1 MRCGGSSRSLRALCV
16 ATLATVIVAGCSG
29 DDAPVVEVVG
39 VTDGEVTQTISAPAV
54 VEAANRQ
61 PVSATAPGV
70 VAAVRRRDGQRVEA
84 GDLVVRLVNDD
95 VELALEQA
103 QAAESAI
110 NASRAGVRVDP
121 PGDAAVAASRR
132 SVGELD
138 ADVLPD
144 LRDARRRAKA
154 IDDGEQRRAAQQA
167 VDLLEDAYHDVR
179 DALLD
184 AGRAAAAQQ
193 NAVAASFGSVLDQ
206 ALAQATA
213 GQAAQAANAAD
224 AAAAQ
229 AENLDLVAPIDGVVQ
244 LGRAATGAT
253 ATLPDDLAGA
263 GAAGALAGGLG
274 TATAEQGGELQI
286 GSQVTPGQTVFT
298 VFDLSE
304 LYVRADVDEI
314 DAPQLAVGQTA
325 DVLLDAFPDRTFTG
339 EVTAVALE
347 AQTGA
352 TGGVSYPVHVLLL
365 DLPSRRR
372 SRPRLGMTASAE
384 IVTDTVTSAQV
395 VPARAIVR
403 REGGQAVFVVRDGR
417 ALLIRVEVD
426 ALGEEQAAVE
436 APDLRGDDQVIVSGY
451 EDLSDGDA
459 VRTDG

>member
-1 MRCGGSSRSLRALCV
+1 MRCGGSSRSLRALC
-16 ATLATVIVAGCSG
+16 AAMLATVLVAGCSG
-29 DDAPVVEVVG
+29 DAAPLVEVVG
-39 VTDGEVTQTISAPAV
+39 VTSGEVTQTISAPAV

-70 VAAVRRRDGQRVEA
+70 VAAIRASDSERVEA

-103 QAAESAI
+103 QAAESAV
-110 NASRAGVRVDP
+110 NASRTAVRVDP
-121 PGDAAVAASRR
+121 PGDAAVAASRQ
-132 SVGELD
+132 SVAELD

-144 LRDARRRAKA
+144 LRAARRKARA
-154 IDDGEQRRAAQQA
+154 IDDAEQRRAAQRT
-167 VDLLEDAYHDVR
+167 VDLLEAAYHDVR
-179 DALLD
+179 TALL
-184 AGRAAAAQQ
+184 ATGRAAAAQQ

-229 AENLDLVAPIDGVVQ
+229 AENLELFAPIDGVVQ
-244 LGRAATGAT
+244 LGQAATGA
-253 ATLPDDLAGA
+253 AAALPDDLTGA
-263 GAAGALAGGLG
+263 GAADALAGGLG
-274 TATAEQGGELQI
+274 VAAPEQGGELQI
-286 GSQVTPGQTVFT
+286 GSQVAPGQTVFT
-298 VFDLSE
+298 VFDLSD

-314 DAPQLAVGQTA
+314 DAPQLAVGQA
-325 DVLLDAFPDRTFTG
+325 AEVLLDAFPDRTFSG
-339 EVTAVALE
+339 EVTSVALE

-352 TGGVSYPVHVLLL
+352 TGGVSYPVRVRLL
-365 DLPSRRR
+365 DLPARRR
-372 SRPRLGMTASAE
+372 RRPRLGMTASAE
-384 IVTDTVTSAQV
+384 IVTDTVTSAKV
-395 VPARAIVR
+395 VPARAVVR
-403 REGGQAVFVVRDGR
+403 REGGQAVFVVRDDR
-417 ALLIRVEVD
+417 AVLIGVEVN
-426 ALGEEQAAVE
+426 ALGEERAAVE

>member
-1 MRCGGSSRSLRALCV
+1 VRCGGSSRSLRALCA
-16 ATLATVIVAGCSG
+16 ATLTTVLVAGCSG
-29 DDAPVVEVVG
+29 EDTPIVEVVEV
-39 VTDGEVTQTISAPAV
+39 TEGEVTQTISAPAV

-61 PVSATAPGV
+61 PVTASAPGV
-70 VAAVRRRDGQRVEA
+70 VAVIRRRDGQRVEA

-103 QAAESAI
+103 QAAEAAV
-110 NASRAGVRVDP
+110 NASRTGVRVDP
-121 PGDAAVAASRR
+121 PGDAAEVAARR
-132 SVGELD
+132 SVAELD

-144 LRDARRRAKA
+144 LRRARRRAA
-154 IDDGEQRRAAQQA
+154 AVDDADRRRAAQQT
-167 VDLLEDAYHDVR
+167 VELLQAAYHDVR

-184 AGRAAAAQQ
+184 AGRAVAAQQ
-193 NAVAASFGSVLDQ
+193 NAAAASFGSVLDQ

-229 AENLDLVAPIDGVVQ
+229 AEDLDLLAPIDGVVQ

-253 ATLPDDLAGA
+253 AALPDDLADAA
-263 GAAGALAGGLG
+263 GADALAGGLG
-274 TATAEQGGELQI
+274 TAGQEQGGELQV

-314 DAPQLAVGQTA
+314 DAPQLAIGQTA
-325 DVLLDAFPDRTFTG
+325 EVLLDAFPDRTFTG

-352 TGGVSYPVHVLLL
+352 TGGVSYPARVQLL
-365 DLPSRRR
+365 DLPGRRR
-372 SRPRLGMTASAE
+372 RRPRLGMTASAE

-403 REGGQAVFVVRDGR
+403 REGGQAVFVVRDDR
-417 ALLIRVEVD
+417 AVLVAVEVD
-426 ALGEEQAAVE
+426 ALGEEQAAVR
-436 APDLRGDDQVIVSGY
+436 AADLRADDRVIVSGY
-451 EDLSDGDA
+451 EDLEDGDP

>member
-1 MRCGGSSRSLRALCV
+1 MRCGGSSRSLRALCA
-16 ATLATVIVAGCSG
+16 ATLAAMLLAGCFG
-29 DDAPVVEVVG
+29 DDAPLVEVVEVTG
-39 VTDGEVTQTISAPAV
+39 GEVTQTISAPAV

-61 PVSATAPGV
+61 PVTATAPGV
-70 VAAVRRRDGQRVEA
+70 VAAIRARDGQRVEA

-103 QAAESAI
+103 QAAESAV
-110 NASRAGVRVDP
+110 NASRAPVRVDP
-121 PGDAAVAASRR
+121 PGDAAVVASRR
-132 SVGELD
+132 SVAELD

-144 LRDARRRAKA
+144 LRAARRKSRA
-154 IDDGEQRRAAQQA
+154 IDDARQRRAAQRT
-167 VDLLEDAYHDVR
+167 VDLLEAAYHDVR
-179 DALLD
+179 DALLE

-213 GQAAQAANAAD
+213 GQVAQAANAAD

-229 AENLDLVAPIDGVVQ
+229 AEDLDLFAPIDGVVE
-244 LGRAATGAT
+244 LGQAATA
-253 ATLPDDLAGA
+253 ALPDDLAGA
-263 GAAGALAGGLG
+263 GAADALAGGLG
-274 TATAEQGGELQI
+274 AATAEQGGQLQI

-325 DVLLDAFPDRTFTG
+325 EVLLDAFPDRTFHG
-339 EVTAVALE
+339 EVTSIALE

-352 TGGVSYPVHVLLL
+352 TGGVSYPARVQLL
-365 DLPSRRR
+365 DLPAPRRR
-372 SRPRLGMTASAE
+372 RPRLGMTASAE
-384 IVTDTVTSAQV
+384 IVTDTVTSEQV

-403 REGGQAVFVVRDGR
+403 REGGQAVFVVRDDR
-417 ALLIRVEVD
+417 AVLVSVEIA
-426 ALGEEQAAVE
+426 ALGEERAAVE

-459 VRTDG
+459 VRIDG

>member
-1 MRCGGSSRSLRALCV
+1 L
-16 ATLATVIVAGCSG
+16 VAGCSG
-29 DDAPVVEVVG
+29 DDTPLVEVVG
-39 VTDGEVTQTISAPAV
+39 VTEGEVTQTISAPAV
-54 VEAANRQ
+54 VEAASRQ

-70 VAAVRRRDGQRVEA
+70 VAAIRRRDGQRVEA

-103 QAAESAI
+103 QAAESAV
-110 NASRAGVRVDP
+110 NASRTAVQVDP
-121 PGDAAVAASRR
+121 PGDAAVAASRQ
-132 SVGELD
+132 SVAELD
-138 ADVLPD
+138 ADVVPD
-144 LRDARRRAKA
+144 LRAARRRARA
-154 IDDGEQRRAAQQA
+154 IDDVDQRRAAQQT
-167 VDLLEDAYHDVR
+167 VELLEATYHDVR
-179 DALLD
+179 DALLA
-184 AGRAAAAQQ
+184 AGSAAAAQQ

-213 GQAAQAANAAD
+213 GQVAQAANASD

-229 AENLDLVAPIDGVVQ
+229 AENLALFAPIDGVVQ
-244 LGRAATGAT
+244 LGQAATGA
-253 ATLPDDLAGA
+253 AAALPDDLAGA
-263 GAAGALAGGLG
+263 GAADALAGGLG
-274 TATAEQGGELQI
+274 AAAPEPGGELKI
-286 GSQVTPGQTVFT
+286 GSQVAPGQTVFT

-325 DVLLDAFPDRTFTG
+325 EVLLDAFPDRTFSG
-339 EVTAVALE
+339 EVTSVALE

-352 TGGVSYPVHVLLL
+352 TGGVSYPVRVRLL
-365 DLPSRRR
+365 DLPARRR
-372 SRPRLGMTASAE
+372 RRPRLGMTASAE
-384 IVTDTVTSAQV
+384 IVTDTVTSTQV

-403 REGGQAVFVVRDGR
+403 REGGQAVFVVRDDR
-417 ALLIRVEVD
+417 AVLIGVEVD

-459 VRTDG
+459 VRADG